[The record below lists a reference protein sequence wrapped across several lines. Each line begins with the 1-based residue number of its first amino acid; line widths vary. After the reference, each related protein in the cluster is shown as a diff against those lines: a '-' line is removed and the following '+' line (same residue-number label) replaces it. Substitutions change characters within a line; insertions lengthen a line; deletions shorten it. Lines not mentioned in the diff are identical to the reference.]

1 MVHLKQRRTRV
12 FPGFTVIQNC
22 HHSFRRYIFFD
33 FASILFTKQ
42 CRDTS
47 VKYIETARV
56 CARNC
61 VCVKY
66 EFSLS
71 KREKYLRLEIQ
82 SKTMK
87 GVFNPGHLVIQI
99 VLLLSRAEIIN
110 SGEHPRERER
120 EREDTSVFNTVSCLG
135 DDFPSRHAHL
145 ESLERLIALCRG
157 SSFWLRRFPL
167 FYWATAR
174 DAERVYILHRGCL
187 VHRAIS
193 RDYAF
198 HAVECSSQFS
208 QSRNLIRSHLY
219 SELFYSSD
227 VRASY

>member
-1 MVHLKQRRTRV
+1 MPSTE
-12 FPGFTVIQNC
+12 N
-22 HHSFRRYIFFD
+22 
-33 FASILFTKQ
+33 SIKNHEELF
-42 CRDTS
+42 
-47 VKYIETARV
+47 I
-56 CARNC
+56 
-61 VCVKY
+61 
-66 EFSLS
+66 
-71 KREKYLRLEIQ
+71 
-82 SKTMK
+82 
-87 GVFNPGHLVIQI
+87 PGHLVIQI
-99 VLLLSRAEIIN
+99 VFLLSRAEIIN
-110 SGEHPRERER
+110 SREYPREGGGEGGI
-120 EREDTSVFNTVSCLG
+120 SVFNTVSCLG

-198 HAVECSSQFS
+198 CAVECSSQFS
-208 QSRNLIRSHLY
+208 QSKNLIRSHLY

-227 VRASY
+227 VRAAY